1 MAEEQYVGKEQ
12 FGEFVK
18 RMEQGFFHVGE
29 RFDDQNRNADR
40 RFEDLIQSMNQR
52 FDDQNRNADRRFEDL
67 IQSMNQRFD
76 GLDKRMGDMRTL
88 MLALYTPMAVA
99 IIGAAVKVI
108 FFLK

>member
-1 MAEEQYVGKEQ
+1 MAEEQHVSKEQ

-29 RFDDQNRNADR
+29 
-40 RFEDLIQSMNQR
+40 R